1 VATAQGLP
9 PDDLAGFEARA
20 EEAARGVVR
29 RIIAAI
35 LRAVREAVSPQAVDP
50 VVVTA
55 PASNMWVAQ
64 APAAVMP
71 VVVDTW
77 STAAA
82 ATAADFAAAGLPTS
96 ALRPDRAAAYITE
109 ATNRLVGLG
118 DDIWQDIATQLAAGV
133 DMGETIP
140 ELAARIQ
147 AVAPVSEA
155 RATTIA
161 RTEVIAASNAG
172 SFAQAQVLDDPSMTK
187 TWVATNDP
195 RTRPTHRAADGQT
208 VPLLS
213 AFIVGGF
220 PLMVPGDPTGP
231 PEEVINCRCTQTY
244 DFDAGALVAAWDT
257 DVLDLGWS
265 VVMAYPDQETL
276 TAAGEPHSGA
286 MIALVPSAYDAAR
299 LEVGEPA
306 EELHTT
312 LVYLGEDAK
321 LTPEQRQ
328 ALLAAAENVAESFPS
343 LHLDGFAIAIFN
355 PGNPDRDTCVVLEVS
370 GDEGPEL
377 MLMRDMVAK
386 LAADALGVMMPAQ
399 HVPYIP
405 HVTLAYTDDPTLAG
419 QLTHLTGPVTFDRL
433 RVAFGGDVFDFPLT
447 LPDEPDMPWDVTV
460 AAGKFV
466 EAKHKRDAH
475 GQFATMAAR
484 LGAALKAHDGNG
496 DPFAGF
502 TREQLRREATKQG
515 ITLGRGESQESISK
529 KLQAKLGGKSED
541 TGTATPKPNA
551 PEAPAAPT
559 PGGPSEAQSV
569 SDALEDIYVRAAN
582 GEITGQ
588 QARAEAAAH
597 LDGLK
602 LSAPQLRDL
611 SKQMGITTQPRA
623 TKGAVRDAI
632 VERRVGAPL
641 QARALARD
649 TSVVEARRKP
659 VAALA
664 APEPQ
669 AAKAPAAPAAPR
681 AKREPKPQVEFAGD
695 TAKVA
700 ADLKA
705 IRDRGTARDTS
716 DARGDA
722 AAYLDSLKL
731 TAPQMR
737 ALARELDVHTPA
749 GSRKQDVRDR
759 IIQNQIGAHLAAA
772 AIARA
777 ETGKAAADAIERGR
791 VKGEADVPPA
801 PDVPAPDVRSFDDR
815 AAGAATGHAALK
827 AAPFNPGTSADM
839 VDTDDVGGSGIDGQN
854 VWEALSDYG
863 NNGYEI
869 VNGALRSSAGNPD
882 GFPEFLRGGGIGYNP
897 DRARRLMTGIDAA
910 MSVSPLS
917 GDVVVRRGIVDPDRT
932 FGPGWNDREDMTGLA
947 WTDHGFTST
956 TTGTKVGK
964 FTNNGTGVE
973 MRILVPKGTRAVG
986 LSQTSGETGT
996 ERELL
1001 LDRGLSF
1008 RIVND
1013 SGPKSKRRVIDVEV
1027 VPAGAEATAPPSE
1040 PAVRT
1045 APDVSTWHGDLTPGQ
1060 QQVQTAAASRLV
1072 TTRRQG
1078 GMMGVTS
1085 LETREGGDIIRK
1097 NVADRSG
1104 SADLRAPDEQADAEQ
1119 LAVLV
1124 ADAVGLRAPA
1134 VLRTGQHE
1142 LEMEFIEGRTGEQDN
1157 PFGSSDPPLAVMRSP
1172 DGQRMGVLDAAINN
1186 YDRNPGN
1193 WITARDGRLV
1203 PIDHSMAFFAG
1214 DAAMPKF
1221 STFNLGITESE
1232 AAVMRAQ
1239 IEALRPEFDRVGRG
1253 EWLDDTLTRFDA
1265 LQFAPDPTPEVPA
1278 APALGAVDEARV
1290 AGLQSRLDAL
1300 ETQVAPLRAEELA
1313 AIQKEFSRGYL
1324 SDREADAQIDRQRE
1338 IKALKREAE
1347 PLVAE
1352 LMALLRERD
1361 GSNLGSVDDP
1371 DRDYWEQ
1378 AKQGFNGVPTTR
1390 APGVT
1395 ATQVVAAQKAMDRYR
1410 IDDRT
1415 TVLNNEKLRAGD
1427 PQSRA
1432 WQRRVQGAI
1441 DTSRVSNDMVFYRGA
1456 VLPPSVLVQVR
1467 PGAVITDKG
1476 FQSTATKRDEAASY
1490 VEIRDLNSAG
1500 GLPVLFEIRTRAG
1513 TPAGDA
1519 QYGEVVFGSGRSMR
1533 IISVTEVN
1541 GRTEVVAEWV

>member
-1 VATAQGLP
+1 MATAQGLP
-9 PDDLAGFEARA
+9 PDDLAGFETRA
-20 EEAARGVVR
+20 EDAARGVVR

-35 LRAVREAVSPQAVDP
+35 IRAVREAVSPQAVDP

-77 STAAA
+77 TAAAA
-82 ATAADFAAAGLPTS
+82 ATAADFAAAGVPTS
-96 ALRPDRAAAYITE
+96 VLGPDRAAAYITE

-118 DDIWQDIATQLAAGV
+118 DDIWHDIATQLAAGV

-195 RTRPTHRAADGQT
+195 RTRPTHRAADGQA

-231 PEEVINCRCTQTY
+231 PEEVINCRCTQIY

-265 VVMAYPDQETL
+265 VVMAYPDREVL
-276 TAAGEPHSGA
+276 TADGDEHSGA

-306 EELHTT
+306 DELHTT

-328 ALLAAAENVAESFPS
+328 ALLAAAENVAGSFPS
-343 LHLDGFAIAIFN
+343 LHLDGFALAIFN
-355 PGNPDRDTCVVLEVS
+355 PGSPDRDTCVVLEVS

-377 MLMRDMVAK
+377 MLMRDMTVK

-447 LPDEPDMPWDVTV
+447 LPDEPDMGPWDVTV

-515 ITLGRGESQESISK
+515 ITLSRGEGQESISK

-541 TGTATPKPNA
+541 TTKATPKPAAPETPAAPDGDVPTVKPTASTSGRERGKVQDLQPGDYTSGGRVTKVIDDGGRYIRVNRIMAGHELQDRYERDAEINFFRATPEEIARDKEPREVFAAADDPVFASNSFARPARENVLEDLHQGRITHEEAATRLRDSVEYLREAADRNGEVGNA
-551 PEAPAAPT
+551 DNETKLNEAADALERLADEVGQRDAPSTPEAPAAPT
-559 PGGPSEAQSV
+559 PDAPSEAQRT

-582 GEITGQ
+582 GEIAGT
-588 QARAEAAAH
+588 QARTEAAAH

-602 LSAPQLRDL
+602 LSAPALRDL
-611 SKQMGITTQPRA
+611 SKQMGITVQPRA

-664 APEPQ
+664 ASEPQ

-681 AKREPKPQVEFAGD
+681 AVRQPKPQVEFAGD
-695 TAKVA
+695 APKVA

-705 IRDRGTARDTS
+705 IRDRGVARDTS
-716 DARGDA
+716 DARGEA

-731 TAPQMR
+731 TAPQMK

-749 GSRKQDVRDR
+749 GARKQDIRDR
-759 IIQNQIGAHLAAA
+759 IVQNQIGAHLAAA

-791 VKGEADVPPA
+791 VKGKADVPP
-801 PDVPAPDVRSFDDR
+801 
-815 AAGAATGHAALK
+815 
-827 AAPFNPGTSADM
+827 
-839 VDTDDVGGSGIDGQN
+839 
-854 VWEALSDYG
+854 
-863 NNGYEI
+863 
-869 VNGALRSSAGNPD
+869 
-882 GFPEFLRGGGIGYNP
+882 
-897 DRARRLMTGIDAA
+897 
-910 MSVSPLS
+910 
-917 GDVVVRRGIVDPDRT
+917 
-932 FGPGWNDREDMTGLA
+932 
-947 WTDHGFTST
+947 
-956 TTGTKVGK
+956 
-964 FTNNGTGVE
+964 
-973 MRILVPKGTRAVG
+973 
-986 LSQTSGETGT
+986 
-996 ERELL
+996 
-1001 LDRGLSF
+1001 
-1008 RIVND
+1008 
-1013 SGPKSKRRVIDVEV
+1013 
-1027 VPAGAEATAPPSE
+1027 
-1040 PAVRT
+1040 

-1060 QQVQTAAASRLV
+1060 TQVAAISASPLV
-1072 TTRRQG
+1072 GERRQG
-1078 GMMGVTS
+1078 GAMGLTS
-1085 LETREGGDIIRK
+1085 LEDREQGRIIRK
-1097 NVADRSG
+1097 NVATRPG
-1104 SADLRAPDEQADAEQ
+1104 SADVRDPDEQADAEQ
-1119 LAVLV
+1119 LGVLV
-1124 ADAVGLRAPA
+1124 AEAVGLRPPA

-1142 LEMEFIEGRTGEQDN
+1142 LEMEFIDGETGEQLVPWGEEPARELMNEADDQLM
-1157 PFGSSDPPLAVMRSP
+1157 SI
-1172 DGQRMGVLDAAINN
+1172 LDHSINN
-1186 YDRNPGN
+1186 QDRNPGN
-1193 WITARDGRLV
+1193 WVLTPDGRLS
-1203 PIDHSMAFFAG
+1203 PIDHSMAFYPG
-1214 DAAMPKF
+1214 E
-1221 STFNLGITESE
+1221 TEPY
-1232 AAVMRAQ
+1232 AAVDGPLTLTQTEGAAMRAQ

-1253 EWLDDTLTRFDA
+1253 EWLDDTLTRFDE
-1265 LQFAPDPTPEVPA
+1265 LEFAPDPTPEAPA
-1278 APALGAVDEARV
+1278 APARGAVDEKRV
-1290 AGLQSRLDAL
+1290 AAVQSRLAEL
-1300 ETQVAPLRAEELA
+1300 EAQVAPLRAWQLEYTQKYRGGRFAPAQVEDELRRQQAETRKLKDEAAPLA
-1313 AIQKEFSRGYL
+1313 A
-1324 SDREADAQIDRQRE
+1324 
-1338 IKALKREAE
+1338 
-1347 PLVAE
+1347 E
-1352 LMALLRERD
+1352 LLDLLRERD
-1361 GSNLGSVDDP
+1361 GTNLGSADDP
-1371 DRDYWEQ
+1371 DGAHWDQ
-1378 AKQGFNGVPTTR
+1378 VKQDFESQDFPR
-1390 APGVT
+1390 WQQSKLSIQPAPGVT
-1395 ATQVVAAQKAMDRYR
+1395 PAQTAAATKVIDKYR
-1410 IDDRT
+1410 EDDRT
-1415 TVLNNEKLRAGD
+1415 TVLNNEKLRADD
-1427 PQSRA
+1427 PSVKA
-1432 WQRRVQGAI
+1432 WERKVQAAVETTHLSQDSI
-1441 DTSRVSNDMVFYRGA
+1441 VYRGA
-1456 VLPPSVLVQVR
+1456 ALPPQVLMQFR
-1467 PGAVITDKG
+1467 PGAVISDKG
-1476 FQSTATKRDEAASY
+1476 FNSTTSDR
-1490 VEIRDLNSAG
+1490 EIAEGYITTRSIYTPG
-1500 GLPVLFEIRTRAG
+1500 VLPVAMEIRTKAG
-1513 TPAGDA
+1513 TPVADA
-1519 QYGEVVFGSGRSMR
+1519 QYDGEIVFGAGRSMR
-1533 IISVTEVN
+1533 IISVSERPAEKYVPA
-1541 GRTEVVAEWV
+1541 GIYVVAEWV